1 MRLCFKKPKYLINLG
16 DFSAKGYF
24 DSWIMVSKVK
34 KNLHIKVNNGIVTR
48 WMNCPNTDIYIY
60 FFMILYPRINKWFN
74 RCFAFVLVCCF
85 ACAEKWLKTWQRLE
99 YSFGTLQ
106 ELKCF
111 VLFQWSIFL
120 PSLGAQ
126 MVKNLPAVQEIL
138 VRSLGQ
144 GDPLEKG
151 ITTHFSIL
159 AWRIPWTEELGLL
172 KCMESQRVR
181 HNSATEQPTA
191 SAWERPLLASW
202 LFWPND
208 S

>member
-1 MRLCFKKPKYLINLG
+1 MFCFGFCVLFCLYWKVVENL
-16 DFSAKGYF
+16 AKIRVLL
-24 DSWIMVSKVK
+24 W
-34 KNLHIKVNNGIVTR
+34 HIAG
-48 WMNCPNTDIYIY
+48 
-60 FFMILYPRINKWFN
+60 
-74 RCFAFVLVCCF
+74 
-85 ACAEKWLKTWQRLE
+85 AEV
-99 YSFGTLQ
+99 
-106 ELKCF
+106 CF

-120 PSLGAQ
+120 ASLVSQ

-151 ITTHFSIL
+151 ITTHSSVL